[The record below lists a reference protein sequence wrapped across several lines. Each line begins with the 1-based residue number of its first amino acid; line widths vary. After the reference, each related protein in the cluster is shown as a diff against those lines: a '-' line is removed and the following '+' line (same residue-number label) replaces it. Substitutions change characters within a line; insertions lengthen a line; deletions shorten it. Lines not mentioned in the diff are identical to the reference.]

1 MSNKLRYIISL
12 LLVLNVCWLGYTYT
26 EEINKISNAPKPF
39 KQQLLRIL
47 WLILVGI
54 ITWWAF
60 EKNTKKWLSQTVL
73 IVYGFTVIIIGL
85 LGLAEWK
92 YKILG
97 ENFKEL
103 IAGVRL
109 FLSSPLP
116 FIFLW
121 FLSSVKFETEQKNY
135 NSFK

>member
-12 LLVLNVCWLGYTYT
+12 LLVLIVCWLGYTYT

-121 FLSSVKFETEQKNY
+121 FLSSVKFETEQKN
-135 NSFK
+135 

>member
-1 MSNKLRYIISL
+1 MKKMSTKLRYIIAIIL
-12 LLVLNVCWLGYTYT
+12 ILLVCWFGYTFT

-39 KQQLLRIL
+39 KQQLQRLL

-60 EKNTKKWLSQTVL
+60 VKNTKKWLAQTVI
-73 IVYGFTVIIIGL
+73 IVYGFAVIIIGL
-85 LGLAEWK
+85 LGLVEWK

-97 ENFKEL
+97 ENLKEL

-121 FLSSVKFETEQKNY
+121 ILSSVKFETEQKN
-135 NSFK
+135 

>member
-1 MSNKLRYIISL
+1 MSTKLRYIIAIIL
-12 LLVLNVCWLGYTYT
+12 ILLVCWFGYTFT

-39 KQQLLRIL
+39 KQQLQRLL

-60 EKNTKKWLSQTVL
+60 VKNTKKWLAQTVI
-73 IVYGFTVIIIGL
+73 IVYGFAVIIIGL
-85 LGLAEWK
+85 LGLVEWK

-97 ENFKEL
+97 ENIKEL

-121 FLSSVKFETEQKNY
+121 ILSSVKFETEQKN
-135 NSFK
+135 

>member
-1 MSNKLRYIISL
+1 MKKMSTKLRYIIAIIL
-12 LLVLNVCWLGYTYT
+12 ILLVCWFGYTFT

-39 KQQLLRIL
+39 KQQLQRLL

-60 EKNTKKWLSQTVL
+60 VKNTKKWLAQTVI
-73 IVYGFTVIIIGL
+73 IVYGFAVIIIGL
-85 LGLAEWK
+85 LGLVEWK

-97 ENFKEL
+97 ENIKEL

-121 FLSSVKFETEQKNY
+121 ILSSVKFETEQKN
-135 NSFK
+135 

>member
-121 FLSSVKFETEQKNY
+121 FLSSVKFETEQKN
-135 NSFK
+135 